1 MKKKILAFTLAMLML
16 VSCGCASVPA
26 VEDEEDAYIAGI
38 DDTADLVNL
47 ASSKSKEVRVSPSDK
62 AAVRGGD
69 YANKTWGDIE
79 SSGSLEIKKGA
90 SNKPND
96 TRETFLEFDLTEIA
110 KFNFETVYLI
120 PSWTRTNQHEHTVS
134 IYRVEPDS
142 WDGKKVTYN
151 TKPALGELICELKV
165 DNATKADL
173 TSAVKKAIADGK
185 TKLSICI
192 VGTNQYQGNSD
203 KLDPNVLLVASAG
216 GTLSN
221 YVYELVENEDK
232 NQEIWDY
239 CQQIVNEWYERY
251 QLLLKQGTNDA
262 ELIVSDADEFSKTV
276 YSTKSGGSNSNISR
290 ANPTRTYDALDDL
303 GKYTDYDTEYEFDV
317 YGGWMNPAMRQEATG
332 FFYTKEI
339 NGRWWFI
346 DPLGYPCYM
355 RTLSGPS
362 INYLSSAGQKAA
374 ALEKYG
380 TAEKWEIATVRWLKD
395 DLYFNADRKL
405 TSVELPTV
413 TEMSSILMADGYGK
427 ASGTRVA
434 SDGGSAKF
442 ANGIMNVLDPGFVD
456 YCDKRASE
464 LYTDLGFDPN
474 DPWVTGYTTDNET
487 TMDNL
492 QLMNYLKADCT
503 QAKYYYSYAAAW
515 TWLIKMTGK
524 NNPSLNDVTDDLTE
538 LFRGFV
544 YDRYFKVVDEAMDK
558 YYPNHLNLGCRF
570 LTQAKD
576 CTWVLRF
583 ASFHIDV
590 ITINWYHQWIPDAND
605 LYEMCKAV
613 DMPMMVTEFYTK
625 AAENDGSFDD
635 PRKPLANS
643 STGAM
648 GWLVRTQQDR
658 GDFYQ
663 NFTLRLLECKNMV
676 GWQWHQYLD
685 NDDSSS
691 TGDKSNNDVNKGI
704 VNNWHEPYEELCDAM
719 AEINKNVYRLA
730 LHFDAKYAAKN
741 AK

>member
-16 VSCGCASVPA
+16 VSCGCATVPA
-26 VEDEEDAYIAGI
+26 SEDEENVYIADI
-38 DDTADLVNL
+38 EDNADLINL
-47 ASSKSKEVRVSPSDK
+47 ASADSNELRETPSDK
-62 AAVRGGD
+62 AYVRGGD
-69 YANKTWGDIE
+69 YASNNYKNETT
-79 SSGSLEIKKGA
+79 LVVKKGDD
-90 SNKPND
+90 SKPND
-96 TRETFLEFDLTEIA
+96 TREILLEFDLTKIS
-110 KFNFETVYLI
+110 KFNFKKVFLTFT
-120 PSWTRTNQHEHTVS
+120 WTATNQKEHNIS
-134 IYRVEPDS
+134 IYRVDPDS
-142 WDGKKVTYN
+142 WDGAKVTYN
-151 TKPALGELICELKV
+151 TKPTLGELICEATVNSLSTKV
-165 DNATKADL
+165 DMTA
-173 TSAVKKAIADGK
+173 AVNEAIENGEK
-185 TKLSICI
+185 KLSLCI
-192 VGTNQYQGNSD
+192 VGTKKYQGDAD
-203 KLDPNVLLVASAG
+203 KLNSKLTTLVATAG
-216 GTLSN
+216 DSVSS
-221 YVYELVENEDK
+221 YVYQLVEDEAENQAIWAWAKELVKD
-232 NQEIWDY
+232 WFT
-239 CQQIVNEWYERY
+239 RY
-251 QLLLKQGTNDA
+251 LELSKVESYPA

-276 YSTKSGGSNSNISR
+276 YSTKSGGSNSNISQ